1 MRRNLPCRA
10 AQSTAS
16 ARACKNLGRGRRC
29 RTNQRTGLDRES
41 AAASRAGRGGEH
53 ARGGRSHCRIIR
65 TNSTAPGGTPCSA
78 ALGSALWQPPT
89 AHPHRPRIMGED
101 DADVHRTERTGRS
114 IGRSAVVPLK
124 PDAALPIGALLTDR
138 VATDTSTKP
147 AKRSLIFLLFSFR
160 RRFPSVHGAP
170 VHMENGG

>member
-41 AAASRAGRGGEH
+41 AAANRAGRGGEH

-78 ALGSALWQPPT
+78 ALGSAQLCGNHQPLTHTGHGLWAKTMLMCT
-89 AHPHRPRIMGED
+89 ARREQ
-101 DADVHRTERTGRS
+101 A
-114 IGRSAVVPLK
+114 GRSAGQRLSHSSPMRPCPL
-124 PDAALPIGALLTDR
+124 ALY
-138 VATDTSTKP
+138 
-147 AKRSLIFLLFSFR
+147 
-160 RRFPSVHGAP
+160 
-170 VHMENGG
+170 